1 MVAAR
6 GGAGARA
13 ACAWS
18 VPALEPRVAGMPR
31 PHLAFARAFHVD
43 PSDKDQWEAFILGL
57 PATLKRDIEYRKKL
71 FYEVDK
77 GARARATT
85 RRARRPEPEPENPR
99 PIFSLPS
106 SLLTTRSFPG
116 DSSRLADHDG
126 KVSMDELQAFLE
138 DVNLD
143 APTVRTLMS
152 VADCSHDG
160 KLCIE
165 EFSDMIHA
173 YLDNPRFE
181 VD

>member
-1 MVAAR
+1 MAAR

-31 PHLAFARAFHVD
+31 HPHLAFARAFHVD

-57 PATLKRDIEYRKKL
+57 PATLKRDIKYRKKL

-85 RRARRPEPEPENPR
+85 RRARRPKPEPRNPR
-99 PIFSLPS
+99 PIFSSVQPAHNTLLP
-106 SLLTTRSFPG
+106 R

-143 APTVRTLMS
+143 ASTARTLMS